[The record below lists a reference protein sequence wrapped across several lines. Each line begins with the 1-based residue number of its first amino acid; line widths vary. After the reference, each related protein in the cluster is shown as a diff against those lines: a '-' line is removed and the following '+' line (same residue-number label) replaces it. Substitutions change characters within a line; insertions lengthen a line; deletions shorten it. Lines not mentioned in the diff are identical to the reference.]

1 MRTSFLHPALSRVN
15 STARLITHSNSY
27 KDLLIPSKDLMFTM
41 DISISIKKDTKTHM
55 ETLSITRI
63 ASKDIKIVRTL
74 ENSLTNSANTATP
87 QEIKTFY
94 SK

>member
-1 MRTSFLHPALSRVN
+1 M
-15 STARLITHSNSY
+15 
-27 KDLLIPSKDLMFTM
+27 PSKDLMFTM

-63 ASKDIKIVRTL
+63 ASRDIKIVRIL
-74 ENSLTNSANTATP
+74 ESSLTNTANTTTL
-87 QEIKTFY
+87 QEIKAFF